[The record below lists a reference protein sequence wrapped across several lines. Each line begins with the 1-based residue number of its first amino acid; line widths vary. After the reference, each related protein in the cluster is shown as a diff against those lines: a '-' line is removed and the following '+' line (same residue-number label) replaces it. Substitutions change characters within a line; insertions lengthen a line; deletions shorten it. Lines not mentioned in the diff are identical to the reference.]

1 MSSDKLPILSEEQET
16 DRNKNVE
23 SGKFQELPPPY
34 SEIDQHQNELGS
46 PVPKQDSVES
56 SDLPLLVVYTRRW
69 YILILFGLL
78 ACHQCIVW
86 NTFGPIE
93 SGVQFAYN
101 WSNSTTPMLANW
113 GTIMFCLSVVPLS
126 KLVEVIKQD
135 INAQYIL

>member
-16 DRNKNVE
+16 AGEDNPDVV
-23 SGKFQELPPPY
+23 KFQELPPPY
-34 SEIDQHQNELGS
+34 SEIDKNDNDLGS

-56 SDLPLLVVYTRRW
+56 TDLPLLMVYSRRW
-69 YILILFGLL
+69 YILGLFGLL

-101 WSNSTTPMLANW
+101 WSNSTVPMMANW
-113 GTIMFCLSVVPLS
+113 GNIIFCLSVVPLS
-126 KLVEVIKQD
+126 KLVEVKQ
-135 INAQYIL
+135 